1 MKSQIAHELSENGL
15 VPDSLIRTGIRHLLK
30 KRLSDIQAD
39 DNECVSRTQEAF
51 IAHMREAGIAEV
63 PHKANEQHYEVPAAF
78 YKPIL
83 GHHFKYSCAYW
94 PEGVETLNDAE
105 AAALTVTCARADIED
120 GMKILELGC
129 GWGSLTL
136 WMARHYPNSQ
146 ITAVSNSSSQGDFI
160 RERAAD
166 AGLQNIEVITADM
179 NNFDTS
185 EQYDRVV
192 SLEMFEHMRNW
203 PELYRR
209 ISQWLKPDGEFFM
222 HVFVHRNT
230 PYLFE
235 DKEASDWMSRHFF
248 SGGMMPSTDL
258 PLFFQDHLKL
268 EQRWQWD
275 GRHYEKTSNAWLA
288 NMDASR
294 QELWPILEETYGHDF
309 AKVWWMRWRMFFMAC
324 AELFGFNQGQ
334 EWFVSHYRFSNR
346 RS

>member
-1 MKSQIAHELSENGL
+1 MKNQLAHDLTENGL
-15 VPDSLIRTGIRHLLK
+15 VPDKLIRHGIRHLLRQ
-30 KRLSDIQAD
+30 RLADIHAD
-39 DNECVSRTQEAF
+39 DNERVARDQEAF

-63 PHKANEQHYEVPAAF
+63 PQKANEQHYEVPAAF
-78 YKPIL
+78 YKEVL
-83 GHHFKYSCAYW
+83 GSRFKYSCGYW
-94 PEGVETLNDAE
+94 PEGVENLNDAE
-105 AAALTVTCARADIED
+105 SAALSATCARARLGD

-136 WMARHYPNSQ
+136 WMAMNYPSSQ

-160 RERAAD
+160 RERARQ
-166 AGLQNIEVITADM
+166 AGLENVHVITADM
-179 NNFDTS
+179 NNFDTQD
-185 EQYDRVV
+185 EFDRVV
-192 SLEMFEHMRNW
+192 SVEMFEHMRNW

-209 ISQWLKPDGEFFM
+209 ISQWLKPNGEFFM
-222 HVFVHRNT
+222 HVFVHRST

-275 GRHYEKTSNAWLA
+275 GRHYEKTANAWLA
-288 NMDASR
+288 NMDANR
-294 QELWPILEETYGHDF
+294 KDIWPVLEATYGKDF
-309 AKVWWMRWRMFFMAC
+309 ARVWWMRWRMFFMAC

-346 RS
+346 RR